1 MSGWATLGSVFG
13 MLAVALGAFG
23 AHALRGQV
31 SPERLAVF
39 QTGVQY
45 QAIHALALL
54 IVAIWIRVAGES
66 RGLNAAGWCFSIGVF
81 LFSGSLYAL
90 VVFWEP
96 RFGMITPIGGVAFIA
111 GWACLVWTN
120 ILNWWAGLSDS
131 EGDVES
137 PEEEL
142 ASD

>member
-23 AHALRGQV
+23 AHALREQV
-31 SPERLAVF
+31 TPERLAVF

-54 IVAIWIRVAGES
+54 IVAVWMRVAGES

-81 LFSGSLYAL
+81 VFSGSLYAL
-90 VVFWEP
+90 VLLDSP
-96 RFGMITPIGGVAFIA
+96 RFGMITPLGGVAFIA
-111 GWACLVWTN
+111 GWACLVWASLTT
-120 ILNWWAGLSDS
+120 SKR
-131 EGDVES
+131 DV
-137 PEEEL
+137 
-142 ASD
+142 

>member
-23 AHALRGQV
+23 AHALREQV

-54 IVAIWIRVAGES
+54 IVAVWIRGAGEA

-81 LFSGSLYAL
+81 VFSGSLYGL
-90 VVFWEP
+90 VVLDMP
-96 RFGMITPIGGVAFIA
+96 RLGMITPIGGVAFIA
-111 GWACLVWTN
+111 GWACLVW
-120 ILNWWAGLSDS
+120 ASVS
-131 EGDVES
+131 SKRDV
-137 PEEEL
+137 
-142 ASD
+142 

>member
-1 MSGWATLGSVFG
+1 MSGWATFGSVFG

-23 AHALRGQV
+23 AHALREQV

-54 IVAIWIRVAGES
+54 IVAVWMRVAGES

-81 LFSGSLYAL
+81 VFSGSLYAL
-90 VVFWEP
+90 VVLDMP
-96 RFGMITPIGGVAFIA
+96 RLGMITPIGGLAFIA
-111 GWACLVWTN
+111 GWACLVW
-120 ILNWWAGLSDS
+120 ASAS
-131 EGDVES
+131 SSKRDV
-137 PEEEL
+137 
-142 ASD
+142 

>member
-1 MSGWATLGSVFG
+1 MNGWATLGSVFG
-13 MLAVALGAFG
+13 MLSVALGAFG
-23 AHALRGQV
+23 AHALRDHV
-31 SPERLAVF
+31 SSEQLAVF

-54 IVAIWIRVAGES
+54 VVAIWIRVAGES

-90 VVFWEP
+90 VLFWEP

-111 GWACLVWTN
+111 GWACLAWTN

-142 ASD
+142 APD

>member
-23 AHALRGQV
+23 AHALRGRV
-31 SPERLAVF
+31 SSEQLAVF

-54 IVAIWIRVAGES
+54 IVAVWIRVAGES